1 MSMKKSIPLKSLR
14 QPLQDV
20 IRILRVA
27 RRPDRREFTL
37 MLKICSLGLA
47 ILGVYSFIVL
57 YLAFIFLFR

>member
-1 MSMKKSIPLKSLR
+1 MSIRKSLNSLR

-20 IRILRVA
+20 IRILKVA

>member
-1 MSMKKSIPLKSLR
+1 M
-14 QPLQDV
+14 
-20 IRILRVA
+20 IRILKVA

>member
-1 MSMKKSIPLKSLR
+1 LSIRKSLNSLR

-20 IRILRVA
+20 IRILKVA